1 MRNLKILLLLFCTVL
16 FSYEPALSK
25 GVNEKIA
32 YPGGTLHLI
41 RLQLKDK
48 SDTPYKI
55 SEPEK
60 FLSMKAIER
69 RRRQH
74 IGIDSTDLPISP
86 KYLQEIQLNGGKI
99 VCQSKWNNTVLV
111 AIKNVE
117 EEQRLRE
124 LPCIKG
130 AVRVFSSPDS
140 VNASSR
146 NKLIKDTIKPDSSE
160 HNVYGITKLQ
170 IEMLNGI
177 PLHKAGY
184 KGKGMTIA
192 VFDGGFMNVD
202 SIPAFRNVNIIA
214 TRDFVYPPSN
224 CIYEELDHGT
234 EVLSTMAIN
243 EPDIFIGTA
252 PEADYIL
259 IRTEDGR
266 TESMA
271 EEDFWAAA
279 AEYADSIGAD
289 VINSSLGYHGFDK
302 DLGSHQY
309 RDLDGRQAICSR
321 SASMLASKG
330 MILTNSAGNEGNNTW
345 KKINCPSDASDI
357 LTVGAL
363 TAKRINTLFSS
374 VGPSADG
381 RVKPDVMSLGAH
393 AAVISGAGKHTYA
406 NGTSFASPIT
416 CGMVACLWQ
425 ALPQKTALEIM
436 DLIRSSSDRFD
447 YPDNVFGY
455 GIPDFWKALQL
466 GR

>member
-1 MRNLKILLLLFCTVL
+1 
-16 FSYEPALSK
+16 
-25 GVNEKIA
+25 
-32 YPGGTLHLI
+32 
-41 RLQLKDK
+41 
-48 SDTPYKI
+48 
-55 SEPEK
+55 
-60 FLSMKAIER
+60 
-69 RRRQH
+69 
-74 IGIDSTDLPISP
+74 
-86 KYLQEIQLNGGKI
+86 
-99 VCQSKWNNTVLV
+99 
-111 AIKNVE
+111 
-117 EEQRLRE
+117 
-124 LPCIKG
+124 
-130 AVRVFSSPDS
+130 
-140 VNASSR
+140 
-146 NKLIKDTIKPDSSE
+146 
-160 HNVYGITKLQ
+160 
-170 IEMLNGI
+170 MLNGI

-202 SIPAFRNVNIIA
+202 SIPAFKNVNIIA
-214 TRDFVYPPSN
+214 TRDFVYPPSD

-271 EEDFWAAA
+271 EEDFWVAA

>member
-69 RRRQH
+69 RKRQH

-146 NKLIKDTIKPDSSE
+146 NKLFKDTIKPDSSE
-160 HNVYGITKLQ
+160 QRGC
-170 IEMLNGI
+170 
-177 PLHKAGY
+177 PC
-184 KGKGMTIA
+184 
-192 VFDGGFMNVD
+192 VFF
-202 SIPAFRNVNIIA
+202 SRFR
-214 TRDFVYPPSN
+214 
-224 CIYEELDHGT
+224 
-234 EVLSTMAIN
+234 
-243 EPDIFIGTA
+243 
-252 PEADYIL
+252 
-259 IRTEDGR
+259 
-266 TESMA
+266 
-271 EEDFWAAA
+271 
-279 AEYADSIGAD
+279 
-289 VINSSLGYHGFDK
+289 
-302 DLGSHQY
+302 
-309 RDLDGRQAICSR
+309 
-321 SASMLASKG
+321 
-330 MILTNSAGNEGNNTW
+330 
-345 KKINCPSDASDI
+345 
-357 LTVGAL
+357 
-363 TAKRINTLFSS
+363 
-374 VGPSADG
+374 
-381 RVKPDVMSLGAH
+381 
-393 AAVISGAGKHTYA
+393 
-406 NGTSFASPIT
+406 
-416 CGMVACLWQ
+416 
-425 ALPQKTALEIM
+425 
-436 DLIRSSSDRFD
+436 
-447 YPDNVFGY
+447 
-455 GIPDFWKALQL
+455 
-466 GR
+466 